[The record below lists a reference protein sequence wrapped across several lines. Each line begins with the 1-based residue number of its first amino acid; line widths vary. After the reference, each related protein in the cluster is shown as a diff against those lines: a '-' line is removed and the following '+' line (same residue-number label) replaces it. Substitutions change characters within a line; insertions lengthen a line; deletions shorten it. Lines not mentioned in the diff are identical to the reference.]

1 MITALLVASLAAGGA
16 QGGCADHWAIGLNAE
31 SFASNGAG
39 KTFSAAELEVF
50 RSKIEAQLRSAIGNA
65 CEHSAVKPTAAKA
78 IRRVEVSSASGAS
91 DPFLYQAT
99 DGTLRLEWV
108 FAEEGLAV
116 PSAKDI
122 VAGTAC
128 WTDPNGKA
136 CNYPGD

>member
-1 MITALLVASLAAGGA
+1 MITPLLLASLAAGAA
-16 QGGCADHWAIGLNAE
+16 QKGCADHWVVALNTE

-39 KTFSAAELEVF
+39 KTFSAAELESF
-50 RSKIEAQLRSAIGNA
+50 RAKIEAQLRSAIGDA
-65 CEHSAVKPTAAKA
+65 CDRSAVKPAAAKA
-78 IRRVEVSSASGAS
+78 VRRVEVSSASGAS

-108 FAEEGLAV
+108 FAEEDLAV
-116 PSAKDI
+116 PSAKEI

-136 CNYPGD
+136 CNSPGD